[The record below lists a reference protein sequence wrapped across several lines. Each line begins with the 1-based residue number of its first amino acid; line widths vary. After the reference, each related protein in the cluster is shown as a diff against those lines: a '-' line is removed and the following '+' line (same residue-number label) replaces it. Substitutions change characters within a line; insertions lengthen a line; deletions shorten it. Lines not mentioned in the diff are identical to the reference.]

1 MAATR
6 NSQAKEKKV
15 AETKTSPKN
24 KVEKKVSPKRKV
36 PNPSQKRGQPAAAA
50 RLVSSPWIKFGWHKP
65 LSGFVKESIQEISS
79 VADSMYMLE
88 VERTRPIES
97 LSMRNALFWEHRQLE
112 KPLNVS
118 TPSVDHLDLFPAD
131 DEVFRETLEKIGK
144 QLDRSEKTFK
154 LHYLFYS
161 IRFREYLI
169 LPVEINGIWIT
180 IVTRTQFKQGPNV
193 YQSLD
198 NYTDMEVT
206 DMLVVD
212 PLPEGRE
219 LRRDLINKR
228 FPAILQQGCIALAE
242 NITYHELNAP
252 DIDVS
257 ALDHLWQ
264 TGLVSFAISR
274 ELLRRL
280 KVLQYR
286 EEQGKSGSDDQAYF
300 WGPFEEH
307 YNMDGYRQS
316 LMAACA
322 HQAIEGSGF
331 LTRLALEVPSEDS
344 NYDRDLLARPGKTD
358 YLADDEKWDVLQSET
373 HTYAIGVPSSLL
385 EPQSPHFAPSPK
397 FAPAS
402 PGFSP
407 SSPGF
412 APSSPVFSSMT
423 PPFRAYAETI
433 PEKMEHETKVVSY
446 EGQLPD
452 ADASTQVGVPVAPM
466 GGPDFLSDIPG
477 LDLTSAA
484 QVPNNGAQANAP
496 QENPRKRRSSDD
508 DADYEQGSPAAKK
521 IKIDGFR
528 PIEPRLVEITPVEA
542 KPVEAKLIEANPV
555 QAIAVKDKDLGV
567 FEDVADYEVE

>member
-6 NSQAKEKKV
+6 NGQVKEKKV

-65 LSGFVKESIQEISS
+65 LSGFVKESIQEIGS

-131 DEVFRETLEKIGK
+131 DEVFRETLEKIAK
-144 QLDRSEKTFK
+144 QLGRSDKTFK
-154 LHYLFYS
+154 LHYLFSS

-169 LPVEINGIWIT
+169 LPVEINGVWIT
-180 IVTRTQFKQGPNV
+180 IVTRTQFKRGPNI

-228 FPAILQQGCIALAE
+228 FPEILRQGCIALSE

-264 TGLVSFAISR
+264 TGVVSFAISR
-274 ELLRRL
+274 ELIRRL

-286 EEQGKSGSDDQAYF
+286 EEHGKSGSDDQAYF

-385 EPQSPHFAPSPK
+385 EPQSPHFMM
-397 FAPAS
+397 
-402 PGFSP
+402 SP
-407 SSPGF
+407 SS
-412 APSSPVFSSMT
+412 APRSPVFSST
-423 PPFRAYAETI
+423 SPPRQACAETI
-433 PEKMEHETKVVSY
+433 PKEMEHETQVVSY
-446 EGQLPD
+446 GDQLSD
-452 ADASTQVGVPVAPM
+452 ADVSTQAGVPVAPM
-466 GGPDFLSDIPG
+466 GGPQFPSDIPG

-528 PIEPRLVEITPVEA
+528 PIEPRPVEITPVETRPVEV
-542 KPVEAKLIEANPV
+542 KPVEAKPTEAEPV
-555 QAIAVKDKDLGV
+555 QAIAVNDKDLGV
-567 FEDVADYEVE
+567 FEDVADYELE